1 MIATLRV
8 VAIRPGVE
16 FTMKLKFNRAI
27 ALDREKHKYKLIMGA
42 QLNIDEIA
50 FIVRLGHL

>member
-16 FTMKLKFNRAI
+16 FTMKLKFNRAN
-27 ALDREKHKYKLIMGA
+27 ALDKEKHKYKLIMGA

-50 FIVRLGHL
+50 LIVRLGHL